1 MEKGEGRGHTEV
13 LVREMP
19 LVPQRATSAA
29 KGRGPPGLCW
39 RGPGCSGRAVAMRLG
54 GGGRHRGTRRDAGGF
69 RSVLSC

>member
-29 KGRGPPGLCW
+29 KGRGPPGPVLE
-39 RGPGCSGRAVAMRLG
+39 
-54 GGGRHRGTRRDAGGF
+54 GTRLQWQGSGHAPGRGWLPQGHPP
-69 RSVLSC
+69 

>member
-29 KGRGPPGLCW
+29 KGRGPPGPVLE
-39 RGPGCSGRAVAMRLG
+39 
-54 GGGRHRGTRRDAGGF
+54 GTRLQWQGSGHVPGRGWPPQGHPP
-69 RSVLSC
+69 